1 MSTTDG
7 TSAEFRADRFVRQQS
22 AFREL
27 EFERPE
33 PDRFHLYVSLACPW
47 AHRIVIARRIL
58 GLEDLLPMTVVD
70 PIRDERGWRFTPGEP
85 DPVNG
90 YGFLAEAYHATDP
103 RFRGRVTVPTLFDKR
118 AGRVF
123 NNESADQLRML
134 NAWSTDGPDLYP
146 EALREE
152 IDAVN
157 ARVYEQVNNGVY
169 RAGFARSQAAYD
181 EAVTDVFN
189 GLDWLEERL
198 GTRRYLIGDQI
209 TEADWRLFTTLVR
222 FDAVYA
228 IHFKCSI
235 RRIADYPGLSRL
247 LRDLYHQPGVAATVD
262 VDQIK
267 RHYYGTHPSLNPSGI
282 VPAGPALDL

>member
-169 RAGFARSQAAYD
+169 RAGFPRSQAAYD